1 MWEIHKFGSVRGIK
15 QSGKVVKM
23 STRHENLIKVQDIF
37 LNRINHICKKLGL
50 NNVMAQLYAI
60 LYLNNEP
67 LSLDDMVERLKI
79 SKGSASVNIR
89 ALESYGAVRRVWM
102 RGSRRDYYEADTDI
116 VRVVTDR
123 INLIAR
129 LRLSEVDELMKT
141 SAKLLDSINPS
152 DKDEDVAIKAFRQ
165 KLDSLEALR
174 SQAQSLFDLVNSG
187 LLTTLLNNKPTESEK
202 EASLAASV
210 A

>member
-1 MWEIHKFGSVRGIK
+1 MKIGGNS
-15 QSGKVVKM
+15 M
-23 STRHENLIKVQDIF
+23 NENLIKVQDIF

>member
-123 INLIAR
+123 IN
-129 LRLSEVDELMKT
+129 
-141 SAKLLDSINPS
+141 
-152 DKDEDVAIKAFRQ
+152 
-165 KLDSLEALR
+165 
-174 SQAQSLFDLVNSG
+174 
-187 LLTTLLNNKPTESEK
+187 
-202 EASLAASV
+202 
-210 A
+210 

>member
-1 MWEIHKFGSVRGIK
+1 MN
-15 QSGKVVKM
+15 
-23 STRHENLIKVQDIF
+23 ENLIKVQDIF